1 MMLVPEDGVYTFSV
15 KSDDGSMLYIDGEMV
30 VDNDGSHA
38 AVAAM
43 GKIPLKK
50 GYHAFKLLYL
60 EDYEGQ
66 ELSWSWKLPSKTEL
80 EPIPASVLFVK

>member
-1 MMLVPEDGVYTFSV
+1 
-15 KSDDGSMLYIDGEMV
+15 MLYIDDEMV

-50 GYHAFKLLYL
+50 GFHTFRLLYL

-66 ELSWSWKLPSKTEL
+66 ELSWAWKLPSKEQL
-80 EPIPASVLFVK
+80 EPIPASVLYVK